1 MKRFRS
7 AGRSGFTLIELL
19 VVIAIIALL
28 AALLLPAITKAREA
42 ARSAQCRANLKNIGV
57 GLFKYS
63 TASPSGAFC
72 SGAYDYRRD
81 GTPDT
86 YGWVADLVN
95 SGEANLQESLD
106 PSNPLLGSEK
116 LNELLS
122 RNGVAGDVKDG
133 LNPKRMRAGIAGA
146 AEWKGNSGSGA
157 AGGAGNFQSS
167 AAAPPFANTDRNT
180 DERAELISRY
190 FLQGGFNTNYV
201 AGWHLVRGELEIERN
216 ASNELVSSTDG
227 QFKGVGG
234 TVGPISARVL
244 DTSRIPSSNIG
255 FIGCAGPGDIDEAV
269 LAQDLRHGGD
279 RDVFGPANEVVE
291 FMRAGVVLTEAFN
304 DGPAY
309 YDAAA
314 KAVRLIGPG
323 ALLTVNR
330 NCERG
335 EATTNGCPLPIAATA
350 ISSPGATQQMY
361 MQDTRDWFAVHD
373 GSVNILMGDGSIKTF
388 KDVDGDNYLNPGFPV
403 GLQADGV
410 TAVSPPLTEDDIVS
424 VGYSSD
430 AVEMGKT
437 DFFSGVFISDTY
449 FKGAFEDDPGDT

>member
-1 MKRFRS
+1 MKRTRT
-7 AGRSGFTLIELL
+7 AGHTGFTLIEML
-19 VVIAIIALL
+19 VVIAIIAVL
-28 AALLLPAITKAREA
+28 AALLLPAISKAREA

-63 TASPSGAFC
+63 NSSPTGQFC

-95 SGEANLQESLD
+95 AGEANLQESLD
-106 PSNPLLGSEK
+106 PSNPLLGGEK

-122 RNGVAGDVKDG
+122 RDGVAGDVKDG
-133 LNPKRMRAGIAGA
+133 LNPRRMQAGIAGA
-146 AEWKGNSGSGA
+146 AEWKGNAGTGSTT
-157 AGGAGNFQSS
+157 S
-167 AAAPPFANTDRNT
+167 FANTTVNS

-190 FLQGGFNTNYV
+190 FMQGGFNTNYA
-201 AGWHLVRGELEIERN
+201 AGWHLVRAELEIERN
-216 ASNELVSSTDG
+216 ETNQLVSSTGG

-234 TVGPISARVL
+234 TVGPASARVL

-255 FIGCAGPGDIDEAV
+255 FIGCAGPGDIDEAI
-269 LAQDLRHGGD
+269 LSEDLRHGGD
-279 RDVFGPANEVVE
+279 RATFGPANETVE
-291 FMRAGVVLTEAFN
+291 FIRSGAVLTESFN

-309 YDAAA
+309 YDAAG
-314 KAVRLIGPG
+314 KAVRLLGPG

-350 ISSPGATQQMY
+350 ITTPATTEQMY
-361 MQDTRDWFAVHD
+361 MQDTRDWFAIHN
-373 GSVNILMGDGSIKTF
+373 GSVNILMGDGSVKSF
-388 KDVDGDNYLNPGFPV
+388 QDVDGDNYLNPGFPV
-403 GLQADGV
+403 GLEADG
-410 TAVSPPLTEDDIVS
+410 TPTSPPLTEDDIVS

-430 AVEMGKT
+430 AVELGKT
-437 DFFSGVFISDTY
+437 QFFSGLFLSDTY